1 MTTESY
7 PHQKRVRIMGTAL
20 AIISSLAL
28 LASVLTP
35 LALFM
40 LPSWLLGFD
49 SKEDLTYFERLAGE
63 GVPDPQTA
71 SDEELRSHFET
82 RFATAQPHLPEGTSR
97 ETFAN
102 TMTYFVRMQ
111 VGESLFLPEEVAL
124 KETVDPAFPDFSL
137 LPGGLTAD
145 TPIREL
151 ILKDRAFFEAHAD
164 RYRLMVIL
172 SAAFF
177 ALVSLVVLRMALAW
191 RREDPFGPGTIRG
204 LRWPGFLFLVQFLA
218 EFIATVI
225 VPHSGFS
232 ELSIH
237 SRMFDDLSSGTGASL
252 TCAIVFLTLS
262 WVLEYGRKMKEEQAL
277 TI

>member
-1 MTTESY
+1 
-7 PHQKRVRIMGTAL
+7 MGTAL
-20 AIISSLAL
+20 VVISSLAL
-28 LASVLTP
+28 LASVLAP
-35 LALFM
+35 LALLM
-40 LPSWLLGFD
+40 VPSLLGFD
-49 SKEDLTYFERLAGE
+49 RKEDLSYIERLAGE

-71 SDEELRSHFET
+71 SDEELRSHFER
-82 RFATAQPHLPEGTSR
+82 RFVTVQPDLPEGTTR
-97 ETFAN
+97 ETFVN
-102 TMTYFVRMQ
+102 TMSYFVKMQ
-111 VGESLFLPEEVAL
+111 AGETLFLPEEVAL
-124 KETVDPAFPDFSL
+124 EEAADPDFPSFSL

-145 TPIREL
+145 SPIREL

-172 SAAFF
+172 TAAFF

-204 LRWPGFLFLVQFLA
+204 LRWLGFLFLVQFLGRFVA
-218 EFIATVI
+218 AVA
-225 VPHSGFS
+225 VPDSGFI

-237 SRMFDDLSSGTGASL
+237 SAMFEDLSSGDGASL

-262 WVLEYGRKMKEEQAL
+262 WVLEYGRKLKEEQAL

>member
-1 MTTESY
+1 
-7 PHQKRVRIMGTAL
+7 MGTAL
-20 AIISSLAL
+20 AVISSLAL

-40 LPSWLLGFD
+40 FPSWLLGFENE
-49 SKEDLTYFERLAGE
+49 EDLTYFERLAGE

-71 SDEELRSHFET
+71 SNEELRSHFET
-82 RFATAQPHLPEGTSR
+82 RFTTAQPNLPEDTTL

-102 TMTYFVRMQ
+102 TMTYFMRMQ
-111 VGESLFLPEEVAL
+111 TGETLFLPDEVTMDKTA
-124 KETVDPAFPDFSL
+124 DPDFSL

-145 TPIREL
+145 SPIREL

-164 RYRLMVIL
+164 RYRLMVTL
-172 SAAFF
+172 TAAFF
-177 ALVSLVVLRMALAW
+177 VIVSLVVLRMALAW
-191 RREDPFGPGTIRG
+191 RREDPFGPRTIHCLRG
-204 LRWPGFLFLVQFLA
+204 LGFLFLVQFLA
-218 EFIATVI
+218 GFVATVI

-232 ELSIH
+232 ELNFH
-237 SRMFDDLSSGTGASL
+237 SAMFDDLLSGDGASL

>member
-1 MTTESY
+1 
-7 PHQKRVRIMGTAL
+7 MGTAL
-20 AIISSLAL
+20 AVISSLAL

-35 LALFM
+35 LALVTFPAW
-40 LPSWLLGFD
+40 LPGFEN
-49 SKEDLTYFERLAGE
+49 KEDLSYFERLAGE

-82 RFATAQPHLPEGTSR
+82 RFATAQPGLPKGTSR

-102 TMTYFVRMQ
+102 TMTYFVRMKA
-111 VGESLFLPEEVAL
+111 GETVFLSEEVAL
-124 KETVDPAFPDFSL
+124 EEGVDPAFPDFSL

-145 TPIREL
+145 SPIREL
-151 ILKDRAFFEAHAD
+151 ILKDRAFFEVHAG
-164 RYRLMVIL
+164 RFRLMVIF

-204 LRWPGFLFLVQFLA
+204 LRWLGVLFLVQFLA

-232 ELSIH
+232 ELSLH
-237 SRMFDDLSSGTGASL
+237 SGMFEDLSSGTGASL